1 MKTNLLRI
9 KILRQVLIFSLS
21 LVICFSCSEE
31 DGLEKQL
38 IEEEEAE
45 QINQELMQLQSFSQP
60 DEISTPE
67 LLKEDD
73 PIRDNEFECIVKKYK
88 AAPGYDEMMI
98 LDPTSDVIYPGAMLK
113 GESIPTGEYIGIN
126 GGRAPITLSVSLEN
140 IDGTSS
146 VEIEKP
152 ELSEVRNG
160 VSSLLKQGV
169 TGSTPAELS
178 FTVEEVYSEEHLDIA
193 LGSNYR
199 SRSKDISASFDFE
212 SSKYKYRY
220 VVMFLQE
227 YYTIDLDLPTNA
239 EPGSLFTELPNL
251 NGTSPVIVSSVK
263 YGRMVL
269 YTVESDYETTDV
281 RSAFYLSFKQGK
293 TDGEIDTEVDYNKII
308 SSSKIEALVIGGSA
322 EDAVGVI
329 EGPSGVYNYIKNG
342 GNYSADSPG
351 KPLAYTLRYI
361 KEDFPIARVVLS
373 SEYQVRTCDLA
384 YPQFKIT
391 IKQIARTGGTAE
403 KEIYGNIKGRI
414 RMGKD
419 NKGKYI
425 YHDDE
430 VVWDVN
436 NKNAVEVNPKTPKSI
451 NRSVVIELYKPNYK
465 TFEIYLSSHL
475 YDYNGFGFY
484 DDLGSDNQAIDL
496 EDIEVLSTP
505 LYVNVD
511 DDGESTDK
519 LDPYTHALDA
529 FEDKMKV
536 TFTVERVQ

>member
-1 MKTNLLRI
+1 MKTNLFSI
-9 KILRQVLIFSLS
+9 KILSQVLIFSLS

-45 QINQELMQLQSFSQP
+45 KINQELMQLQSFSQP
-60 DEISTPE
+60 DEISSPE
-67 LLKEDD
+67 LLNEDD

-140 IDGTSS
+140 IDGKSY

-152 ELSEVRNG
+152 VLSEVRNE
-160 VSSLLKQGV
+160 VSNLLKQGV
-169 TGSTPAELS
+169 KGSTPAELS

-329 EGPSGVYNYIKNG
+329 EGPSGVSSYIING

-384 YPQFKIT
+384 YPKFKIT
-391 IKQIARTGGTAE
+391 IKQIARTGGSAE

-414 RMGKD
+414 KINNKYLDKSVEWSKD
-419 NKGKYI
+419 NKG
-425 YHDDE
+425 
-430 VVWDVN
+430 
-436 NKNAVEVNPKTPKSI
+436 AVEVNPNTPKSI
-451 NRSVVIELYKPNYK
+451 NESVTIELYRPNYK
-465 TFEIYLSSHL
+465 EDIIYLSSHL

-496 EDIEVLSTP
+496 EDIKVHSTP

-511 DDGESTDK
+511 DDGKSTDK
-519 LDPYTHALDA
+519 LDLYTHALDA

-536 TFTVERVQ
+536 TFIVERLQ